1 MTSQKVGYLKV
12 GEEIEVFS
20 TEDWG
25 CTVRVELDRGWASVT
40 GSEPHNRGKTLLEL
54 VTSGAPESSDL
65 STQSEEGRHGEDGK
79 EQVTAAGFTEIER
92 IKAQLAV
99 LELVDTSKGAHPEPE
114 PEPAIAWP
122 AGTLTVEVVSCSG
135 LLVADMNGKSD
146 PYVKVKLGK
155 SSAQTGHKKKT
166 LDPVFNEKLQPMAV
180 GAGSAEDQGEAQVV
194 SVEVWDHDSGPGND
208 DFLGEVDV
216 SLLELCSQ
224 GLLEGQAEGHFAFGD
239 ANGRLGWSEKKQAK
253 QRKAKGKHKR
263 EPQGSVDLKFRFVAV
278 DQ

>member
-1 MTSQKVGYLKV
+1 M
-12 GEEIEVFS
+12 
-20 TEDWG
+20 
-25 CTVRVELDRGWASVT
+25 RVELDRGWASVT
-40 GSEPHNRGKTLLEL
+40 GSEPHNRGRTLLEL
-54 VTSGAPESSDL
+54 VTGGAPESSDL
-65 STQSEEGRHGEDGK
+65 STESEEGRHGEGDK
-79 EQVTAAGFTEIER
+79 KQVTAAGLTEIER

-99 LELVDTSKGAHPEPE
+99 LELVDTSKDAQPEPE

-166 LDPVFNEKLQPMAV
+166 LNPVFNEKLQPMAV
-180 GAGSAEDQGEAQVV
+180 DAGSADGAEHVL

-216 SLLELCSQ
+216 PLLELCSQ

-263 EPQGSVDLKFRFVAV
+263 EPQGSVDLKFRFVV